1 MDTTGACEAHRW
13 RLTGRVQGVGFRPFV
28 FRLAKTHGLAGWVRN
43 LAGEVEIHAQ
53 GESQALTRFGAALIA
68 EAPPLAQPVIARQER
83 ATVQALAGFAILAS
97 ATSARMQAH
106 LPPDACV
113 CDDCLRELADP
124 RDRRY
129 RYPFINCT
137 QCGPRYTVITR
148 LPYDRAQTTMAGFPL
163 CPACRTEY
171 ENPGDRRFHAEP
183 LACPVCGPQLQFYSD
198 EAGIIDDTVQALDAC
213 VAALRA
219 GLIVAVKGVGG
230 YHLLCD
236 ARHDTAIA
244 RLRRLKPR
252 PHKPLAVMF
261 PFAGDDGLEQI
272 RSAAMVRHDTARLL
286 LDVAR
291 PIVLLE
297 KRVPF
302 PLSTLLAPGLN
313 EIGAFLPYSPLHVL
327 LVNDFGSALVATSAN
342 LSGEPVLTDNH
353 EVETRLTPVADAFL
367 HHNRPIVR
375 PADDSVY
382 RTIAHRARPLRLG
395 RGVAPFELDL
405 PFALAQPLL
414 AVGGHMKNTV
424 ALAWDQRMI
433 VSPHIGDLGTLRS
446 LEVFEQTI
454 DDLQRL
460 YAVRAEAIVCD
471 AHPDYASTRY
481 ARRTGLPLRQVFHHH
496 AHAAALAG
504 EYPGIGRWLV
514 FAWDGTGYGADG
526 TLWGGEA
533 LLGAPGAWQRVASF
547 RPFRLPGGDKAA
559 REPWR
564 SALALCWET
573 GTAWQNGPTDTSL
586 LHTAWGK
593 HLNAPQSSAVGR
605 LFDAAA
611 ALTGIN
617 TISSFE
623 GQGPMLLEAA
633 CQGEARPIA
642 LPLARNP
649 HGIWETDWS
658 PLLPRLLDDQCAVG
672 VRATLFH
679 TSLAQALLEQA
690 RQIRAVHGDFCI
702 GLTGGVFQNR
712 VLTELALQQLAQ
724 HDFDVRLPERIPCN
738 DAGISVGQIIELQ
751 GKTV

>member
-1 MDTTGACEAHRW
+1 
-13 RLTGRVQGVGFRPFV
+13 VQGVGFRPFV
-28 FRLAKTHGLAGWVRN
+28 FRLAQAHGLAGWVRN
-43 LAGEVEIHAQ
+43 LSGEVEIHAQ
-53 GESQALTRFGAALIA
+53 GAPLELTHFGAALIA
-68 EAPPLAQPVIARQER
+68 EAPPLAQPVIARQEHT
-83 ATVQALAGFAILAS
+83 TVQALAGFVILAS
-97 ATSARMQAH
+97 SASARMQAH
-106 LPPDACV
+106 LPPDAFV

-137 QCGPRYTVITR
+137 QCGPRYTLITR
-148 LPYDRAQTTMAGFPL
+148 LPYDRAHTAMAGFPL
-163 CPACRTEY
+163 CPACRAEY

-198 EAGIIDDTVQALDAC
+198 EAGIIDDSAQALGAC

-261 PFAGDDGLEQI
+261 PFAGEDGLELV
-272 RSAAMVRHDTARLL
+272 RSAAMVHPDTAKLL
-286 LDVAR
+286 LDAAR

-297 KRVPF
+297 KRTPF
-302 PLSTLLAPGLN
+302 PLSTLLAPDLN
-313 EIGAFLPYSPLHVL
+313 EVGVFLPYSPLHVL
-327 LVNDFGSALVATSAN
+327 LANDFGAALVATSAN
-342 LSGEPVLTDNH
+342 ISGEPVLTDNP
-353 EVETRLTPVADAFL
+353 EVESRLAAVADAFL
-367 HHNRPIVR
+367 HHDRPIVR

-382 RTIAHRARPLRLG
+382 RTIARRPRPLRLG
-395 RGVAPFELDL
+395 RGVAPLELDL
-405 PFALAQPLL
+405 PFTLTQPLL
-414 AVGGHMKNTV
+414 AVGGHMKSTV
-424 ALAWDQRMI
+424 ALAWDKRVV
-433 VSPHIGDLGTLRS
+433 VSPHIGDLGTARS
-446 LEVFEQTI
+446 RAVFEQVI

-460 YAVRAEAIVCD
+460 YGVRAEAIACD

-481 ARRTGLPLRQVFHHH
+481 ARGTGLPRRQVFHHH
-496 AHAAALAG
+496 AHAAAVAG
-504 EYPGIGRWLV
+504 EYPDIARWLV
-514 FAWDGTGYGADG
+514 FTWDGTGYGEDG

-533 LLGAPGAWQRVASF
+533 LLGAPGAWRRVASF
-547 RPFRLPGGDKAA
+547 RPFHLPGGDKAA

-564 SALALCWET
+564 SALALCWEADVEWPAHDD
-573 GTAWQNGPTDTSL
+573 TAL
-586 LHTAWGK
+586 LLAAWRK
-593 HLNAPQSSAVGR
+593 RLNTPQSSAVGR

-633 CQGEARPIA
+633 CQGEALPVA
-642 LPLARNP
+642 LPLARHHN
-649 HGIWETDWS
+649 GIWETDWS
-658 PLLPRLLDDQCAVG
+658 PLLPCLLDDQSAVG
-672 VRATLFH
+672 ARATQFH
-679 TSLAQALLEQA
+679 TSLAHALLEQA
-690 RQIRAVHGDFCI
+690 RQIRAEHGNFCV

-712 VLTELALQQLAQ
+712 VLTELALHRLAQ